1 MVTHAVGYSH
11 RQNSRTWPV
20 HVRAVDKKYTSVA
33 SYSGRQPYN
42 ESEDHGGK
50 DSANEAFPRLLR
62 GELNERSA
70 TQKETCSTQT
80 HSPSPTCLPINA
92 HVHTKEISHD
102 VIADHHGD
110 RYKDPE
116 NALKCILND
125 EIGWGPE
132 EEEGYVCPRE
142 LQGEHQWR
150 LASTQVY
157 SYSSI

>member
-1 MVTHAVGYSH
+1 MSPKIMVAKIAPMKPSH
-11 RQNSRTWPV
+11 VFLGESLMRG
-20 HVRAVDKKYTSVA
+20 VRPRKKPA
-33 SYSGRQPYN
+33 A
-42 ESEDHGGK
+42 H
-50 DSANEAFPRLLR
+50 
-62 GELNERSA
+62 
-70 TQKETCSTQT
+70 T

-116 NALKCILND
+116 NALKRILND

-132 EEEGYVCPRE
+132 KEEGYVCPRE

-150 LASTQVY
+150 LASTQL
-157 SYSSI
+157 